1 MSRYRQD
8 LAYINDA
15 GFSDFATGATP
26 GVLAILRREG
36 VRTGLVVDLGCGGGH
51 WAGALGQEGYDVLGV
66 DLSPAQIN
74 LARARAPRARFA
86 TGSLLSAKIPA
97 CDAVTAIGEIVYGT
111 LTRSMA
117 LVADGWHMGTHV
129 GALTLTAVAYWFART
144 RAKDA
149 RFSFGTGKVYSLAG
163 FASAIGL
170 GAVALF
176 MVELLQTCVKQP
188 EAHPDLFQFMEDALL
203 QLDAA
208 GALEAANYPLYFA
221 LHLAHFFG
229 YRISDD
235 HDGIHS
241 VLDLREGEFVT
252 EPPMHP
258 DWVGGQQAELISQ
271 LLKCMHPSDLAS
283 VRLNQDMRR
292 QLLRSV
298 LIFYALRNA
307 DFRGLRSVPVLQE
320 VLD

>member
-1 MSRYRQD
+1 M
-8 LAYINDA
+8 LKA
-15 GFSDFATGATP
+15 GI
-26 GVLAILRREG
+26 V
-36 VRTGLVVDLGCGGGH
+36 GLPNVGKSTLFN
-51 WAGALGQEGYDVLGV
+51 A
-66 DLSPAQIN
+66 
-74 LARARAPRARFA
+74 
-86 TGSLLSAKIPA
+86 
-97 CDAVTAIGEIVYGT
+97 
-111 LTRSMA
+111 LTRSRKA
-117 LVADGWHMGTHV
+117 
-129 GALTLTAVAYWFART
+129 
-144 RAKDA
+144 
-149 RFSFGTGKVYSLAG
+149 
-163 FASAIGL
+163 
-170 GAVALF
+170 
-176 MVELLQTCVKQP
+176 
-188 EAHPDLFQFMEDALL
+188 
-203 QLDAA
+203 
-208 GALEAANYPLYFA
+208 EAANYPLYFA